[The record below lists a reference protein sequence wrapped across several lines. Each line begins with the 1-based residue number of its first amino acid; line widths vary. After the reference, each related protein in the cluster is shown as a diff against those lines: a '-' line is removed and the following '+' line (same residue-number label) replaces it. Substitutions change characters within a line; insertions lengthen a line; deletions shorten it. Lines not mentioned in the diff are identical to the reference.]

1 MKCLSE
7 SAYLSSSEDGLPDK
21 VRIRAMFTVMLA
33 LAMATLD
40 TAIANVALP
49 TIAIDLHTTEAASI
63 WVVNSYQLAMVA
75 GLLPLASLG
84 EIIGHRRI
92 FMIGLVLFTV
102 SSAACGLA
110 GSLPMLSIARVLQGL
125 GAAAVMSVNTAL
137 IRHIYPPRILGRGL
151 GLNSM
156 VVAISFAVGPTLASS
171 ILAIAHWPWLFLV
184 NVPLGI
190 TALYMAKTSLPD
202 NPLSKHFYD
211 RIAAGLSAG
220 LFLFFVLGFVEMAQ
234 GAGWLRVGLE
244 WTVSVV
250 CAVVL
255 IRRQSGHP
263 APILPLD
270 LFKIPVFSLSIVTA
284 ICSFA
289 TQGLAFV
296 ALPFVFSG
304 MISGPQTNVGFLMT
318 PWPVLVG
325 IMATFSGKLA
335 DRFSTGLL
343 GMIGLAGLAAGMALL
358 ATLPAHASIFEISW
372 RMAVCGAGFGFFQ
385 TPNLKAIVS
394 SAPPHRAGGAS
405 GMVGTARLIGQSM
418 GASLVAACFNLAGA
432 GGATLALW
440 VGSAFAG
447 MAAISSVLRV
457 FGNSKSLASA

>member
-1 MKCLSE
+1 
-7 SAYLSSSEDGLPDK
+7 
-21 VRIRAMFTVMLA
+21 
-33 LAMATLD
+33 
-40 TAIANVALP
+40 
-49 TIAIDLHTTEAASI
+49 
-63 WVVNSYQLAMVA
+63 VVNSYQLAMVA

-92 FMIGLVLFTV
+92 FMIGLVLFTL

-110 GSLPMLSIARVLQGL
+110 VSLPMLASARVLQGL

-137 IRHIYPPRILGRGL
+137 IRLIYPPRILGRGL

-171 ILAIAHWPWLFLV
+171 ILAIAHWQWLFLV

-190 TALYMAKTSLPD
+190 TALYMAKTSLPH
-202 NPLSKHFYD
+202 NRLSKHFYD
-211 RIAAGLSAG
+211 RVAAGLSAG
-220 LFLFFVLGFVEMAQ
+220 FFMLFVLGFVELSQ
-234 GAGWLRVGLE
+234 GASWRRVALE
-244 WTVSVV
+244 WAISAL
-250 CAVVL
+250 CGVVL
-255 IRRQSGHP
+255 IRRQSSHP

-385 TPNLKAIVS
+385 TPNLRAIVS
-394 SAPPHRAGGAS
+394 AAPLHRAGGAS
-405 GMVGTARLIGQSM
+405 GMVGTARLIGQSI

-457 FGNSKSLASA
+457 FDNSKSAASA